1 MRFEHAKTKKSSRN
15 DVIENL
21 LQTAHS
27 EFEGLRALRKKVA
40 SSGISMD
47 ILPDDVVLK
56 AFVLLGD
63 HDRINIS
70 DQVAQH
76 MNLLMDKGLIFDKD
90 IRLLTTPALR
100 FFAHID
106 HLLDELIDVSQ
117 LMEAGITSWSADD
130 GMIDKPIIDCA
141 TQFAAF
147 YGQNI
152 ALKIRVIGAEWLL
165 VRPAENF
172 WLPDWFLRVTEDCA
186 VTIPPIRCDDGEV
199 LIAAMTSTGQ
209 VSVKTIALSIKEA
222 A

>member
-1 MRFEHAKTKKSSRN
+1 MRFEHADRKKSSRN
-15 DVIENL
+15 DAIEKL
-21 LQTAHS
+21 LQMAYS
-27 EFEGLRALRKKVA
+27 DFERLRALRDKVA

-70 DQVAQH
+70 DQVAPH
-76 MNLLMDKGLIFDKD
+76 LGLLIDKGLIFDKD
-90 IRLLTTPALR
+90 RLLTTPALR

-117 LMEAGITSWSADD
+117 LMESGITSWRADD
-130 GMIDKPIIDCA
+130 GMMGKPIIDCA

-152 ALKIRVIGAEWLL
+152 TLKIRVIGAEWLL

-172 WLPDWFLRVTEDCA
+172 WLPDWFLPVTEDCA

-209 VSVKTIALSIKEA
+209 VNVKTIALSIKEA